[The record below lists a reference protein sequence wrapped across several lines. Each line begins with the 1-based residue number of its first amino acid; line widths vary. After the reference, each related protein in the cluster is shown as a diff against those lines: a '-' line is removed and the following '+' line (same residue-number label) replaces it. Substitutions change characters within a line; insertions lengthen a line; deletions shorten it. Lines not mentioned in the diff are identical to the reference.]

1 MNQDKLEKLLEE
13 IVRRILAVSDPEQ
26 IVLS

>member
-1 MNQDKLEKLLEE
+1 MNQDKLEELLEE
-13 IVRRILAVSDPEQ
+13 IVRRILAVSDPQQ